1 MGKFVEDLFTY
12 QKGPFEKFCDLWF
25 SCKSR
30 SSEIVFAEP
39 LHISCMGWE
48 VKIDMSG
55 QSNDCLRVCNVKM
68 IKFLLGQKRD
78 TFPRIF
84 GFRGCSVK

>member
-1 MGKFVEDLFTY
+1 M
-12 QKGPFEKFCDLWF
+12 PFKKFCDLWF

-30 SSEIVFAEP
+30 SSEIVFVEV
-39 LHISCMGWE
+39 LHVSCMGWE

-68 IKFLLGQKRD
+68 KKFLMGQKQGTCQSRENVRFSFFFV
-78 TFPRIF
+78 THKNF
-84 GFRGCSVK
+84 